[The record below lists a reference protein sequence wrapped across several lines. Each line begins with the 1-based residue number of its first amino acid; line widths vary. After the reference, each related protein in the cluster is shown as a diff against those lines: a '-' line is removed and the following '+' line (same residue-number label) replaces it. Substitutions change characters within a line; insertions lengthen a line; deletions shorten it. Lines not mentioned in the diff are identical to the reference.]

1 MGPENIFKDHEEQEK
16 WLMRSKN
23 FESDVWVTAARFFFN
38 FAKEIHLLCTLISK
52 QQRADFAPLK

>member
-1 MGPENIFKDHEEQEK
+1 MGPENIFKDHEEREK

-23 FESDVWVTAARFFFN
+23 FES
-38 FAKEIHLLCTLISK
+38 HLLWTLISK

>member
-1 MGPENIFKDHEEQEK
+1 MGPENIFKDHEEREK

-23 FESDVWVTAARFFFN
+23 FESDVWVTVTMFFFN
-38 FAKEIHLLCTLISK
+38 SAKEIRFLCTLISK